1 MNCVNRHST
10 QNRVQCSYKV
20 RQTPNQIITYLGGCF
35 IMKTQIIK
43 NYPSKNYTII
53 KREVPFEPY
62 VACWKF
68 DESTRSW
75 GQGHYFETLDQAVK
89 YVESL

>member
-1 MNCVNRHST
+1 MN
-10 QNRVQCSYKV
+10 
-20 RQTPNQIITYLGGCF
+20 
-35 IMKTQIIK
+35 TQIIK

-68 DESTRSW
+68 DETSNTW
-75 GQGHYFETLDQAVK
+75 GQGHYFETLEQATQ